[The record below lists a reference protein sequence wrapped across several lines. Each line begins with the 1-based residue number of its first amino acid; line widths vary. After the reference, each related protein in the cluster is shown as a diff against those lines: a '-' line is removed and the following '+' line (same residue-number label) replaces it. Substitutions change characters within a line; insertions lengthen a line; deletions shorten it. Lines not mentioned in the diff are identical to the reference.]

1 MNYVQLGKEISY
13 VLRHHPEKYNL
24 DIDNEGWVDVGDLL
38 NALESRFGLLKEEDI
53 VALMQQSEK
62 ERYELKNHRIRAYYG
77 HSFSKKIMKQRNIPP
92 KVLYHGTARRFVS
105 SILTTGLQ
113 PMSRQYV
120 HLSQDV
126 ETAKQV
132 GMRHDTQPVILM
144 INAQS
149 AFQDGVAFYLGN
161 EKVWL
166 SETIPSQYIEERK
179 Q

>member
-1 MNYVQLGKEISY
+1 MNLPVSY
-13 VLRHHPEKYNL
+13 THL
-24 DIDNEGWVDVGDLL
+24 DVYK
-38 NALESRFGLLKEEDI
+38 RQEEDI

-166 SETIPSQYIEERK
+166 SETIPPQYIEERK

>member
-1 MNYVQLGKEISY
+1 
-13 VLRHHPEKYNL
+13 
-24 DIDNEGWVDVGDLL
+24 
-38 NALESRFGLLKEEDI
+38 
-53 VALMQQSEK
+53 
-62 ERYELKNHRIRAYYG
+62 
-77 HSFSKKIMKQRNIPP
+77 MKQRNIPP

-113 PMSRQYV
+113 PMIRQYV

-166 SETIPSQYIEERK
+166 SETIPPQYIEERK